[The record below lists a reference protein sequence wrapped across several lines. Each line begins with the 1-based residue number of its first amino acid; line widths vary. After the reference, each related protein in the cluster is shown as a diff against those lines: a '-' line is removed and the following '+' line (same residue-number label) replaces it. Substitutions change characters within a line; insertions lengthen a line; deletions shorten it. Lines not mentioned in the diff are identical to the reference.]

1 MFKFELK
8 PLLFLD
14 VNRISKGIALL
25 NRGGLLLLI
34 STLSWFNTKSSLA
47 LLTDIL
53 QSNPKE
59 FKPVVVTLK

>member
-14 VNRISKGIALL
+14 VKRISKGIALS

-34 STLSWFNTKSSLA
+34 NTLSWFNTKSSLA

-53 QSNPKE
+53 QSNPKA
-59 FKPVVVTLK
+59 FKPVVVTLN